1 MIKFKHVIIAAVIA
15 VLLFLIGST
24 FKILHWAFPYGTG
37 NYLGGEDLIVLSTVM
52 WIISGTLLIIKAY
65 KSKGDHFFNR

>member
-1 MIKFKHVIIAAVIA
+1 M
-15 VLLFLIGST
+15 IGST
-24 FKILHWAFPYGTG
+24 FKILHWAFPYGNG
-37 NYLGGEDLIVLSTVM
+37 NYLGGEDLIVPSTVM

>member
-24 FKILHWAFPYGTG
+24 FKILHWAFPFGEGRYF
-37 NYLGGEDLIVLSTVM
+37 GGAELIMISTSLWVM
-52 WIISGTLLIIKAY
+52 AGILLIIKAV
-65 KSKGDHFFNR
+65 KAKGDHFLNR